1 MQHTGFSP
9 VKSRIMSD
17 RFFAG
22 QVQNLDRPVFCRFFT
37 GPVKNMDRPVAGT
50 GSIYGVRIADEK
62 SEF

>member
-1 MQHTGFSP
+1 MQRTGFSP

-37 GPVKNMDRPVAGT
+37 GPVKNMDRPVSAGPAQK
-50 GSIYGVRIADEK
+50 I
-62 SEF
+62 